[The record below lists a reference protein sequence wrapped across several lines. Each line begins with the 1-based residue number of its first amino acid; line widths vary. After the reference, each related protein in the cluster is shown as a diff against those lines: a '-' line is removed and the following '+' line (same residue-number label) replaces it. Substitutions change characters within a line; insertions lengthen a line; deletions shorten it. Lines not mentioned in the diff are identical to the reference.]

1 MPRKPNTETRRAEI
15 IAALRKVMARTGY
28 GQATVQA
35 VAREAGLA
43 PGLIHYHFEDKREI
57 LMALVKS
64 VAWVAGERYARMAE
78 GARSAAARL
87 RAYIDARL
95 ALGPGAD
102 PDAVAAWVVIG
113 AEAIRDAKVRELSQ
127 QVTAHDRELLRTL
140 RADYMEEQGRSAQAA
155 PLLAASLCAF
165 MEGAYQL
172 ASAAPK
178 AIPKGYAAD
187 AAMQLVERFVAG
199 EPALSRRAGRASARG
214 SRAPGPRAARK
225 RAPY

>member
-15 IAALRKVMARTGY
+15 VAALRKVMARTGY

-64 VAWVAGERYARMAE
+64 VASVGGERYARMAE
-78 GARSAAARL
+78 GARSAAGRL

-113 AEAIRDAKVRELSQ
+113 AEAIRDAKVRELYQEATSAEIE
-127 QVTAHDRELLRTL
+127 VLRTL
-140 RADYMEEQGRSAQAA
+140 LADYMDEEGKSARAA

-178 AIPKGYAAD
+178 AMPKGYAAD
-187 AAMQLVERFVAG
+187 AAMQLAERFVAG
-199 EPALSRRAGRASARG
+199 EPALRRRAIKTAR
-214 SRAPGPRAARK
+214 RP
-225 RAPY
+225 

>member
-1 MPRKPNTETRRAEI
+1 M
-15 IAALRKVMARTGY
+15 RKVMARTGY

-57 LMALVKS
+57 LIALVKS
-64 VAWVAGERYARMAE
+64 VASVARERYARMAE
-78 GARSAAARL
+78 GARSAAERL

-113 AEAIRDAKVRELSQ
+113 AEAIRDVKVRELYQ
-127 QVTAHDRELLRTL
+127 QTTSADMEVLRTL
-140 RADYMEEQGRSAQAA
+140 LAEYLEEQGKSRQAA
-155 PLLAASLCAF
+155 ALLAASLCAF

-178 AIPKGYAAD
+178 AMPKGYAAY
-187 AAMQLVERFVAG
+187 AAMQLVERFAAG
-199 EPALSRRAGRASARG
+199 EPALRRRAARANARG
-214 SRAPGPRAARK
+214 SRAPAPRAARK
-225 RAPY
+225 TGP